1 MTIYWDM
8 DATLNKLYDYPNWLE
23 CLRAYDPTPYI
34 EAEVL
39 HNMSLLARYMN
50 KVQKKGFHI
59 GIISWLSKYST
70 EEYDEKVTLAKM
82 EWLKKHLASVDFD
95 EIHIVA
101 YGIPK
106 DTFKSSD
113 NDILFDDEIGNREA
127 WGENAFEPMMII
139 EKLKE
144 LIG

>member
-50 KVQKKGFHI
+50 KVQKKGFHCEVRFQVLLC
-59 GIISWLSKYST
+59 S
-70 EEYDEKVTLAKM
+70 
-82 EWLKKHLASVDFD
+82 
-95 EIHIVA
+95 
-101 YGIPK
+101 
-106 DTFKSSD
+106 
-113 NDILFDDEIGNREA
+113 
-127 WGENAFEPMMII
+127 
-139 EKLKE
+139 
-144 LIG
+144 